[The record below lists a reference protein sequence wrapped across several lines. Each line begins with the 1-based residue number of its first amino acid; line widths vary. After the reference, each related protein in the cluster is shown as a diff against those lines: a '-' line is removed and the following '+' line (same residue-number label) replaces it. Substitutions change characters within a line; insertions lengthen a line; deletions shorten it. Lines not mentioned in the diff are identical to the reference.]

1 MLVRTRRR
9 INGQLASFERVSQH
23 ATSQHRGCHFIPIS
37 PSLDLLGTKDSIEA
51 LVESLRTTNEF
62 KTGNVFIFGLVAHW
76 ARQPR
81 PPRGK
86 VGIMQLTN
94 NADADINGSSI
105 FPDGTA
111 IWCRQSV
118 ANGDIARLV
127 MAGAAWINTLG
138 SHETSASSALDCRD
152 VATVT
157 YLPVSR
163 SPHDR
168 SAVLPKK
175 RFSFQLRQQSQQAF

>member
-1 MLVRTRRR
+1 M
-9 INGQLASFERVSQH
+9 SQH

-127 MAGAAWINTLG
+127 MAGAAFQFPGVHMTEALY
-138 SHETSASSALDCRD
+138 SRRRDLASNCVS
-152 VATVT
+152 
-157 YLPVSR
+157 SR
-163 SPHDR
+163 SKLSDEWKHGPN
-168 SAVLPKK
+168 SPNWAL
-175 RFSFQLRQQSQQAF
+175 S